1 VMQDVV
7 HQGVGD
13 ETHLQSRRQHGRR
26 RVSPPWLSVTNPCD
40 TPGAT
45 QPSSPVR
52 GYTKA
57 LEHGRSK
64 LPRGWQ
70 RLNVTKWDART

>member
-1 VMQDVV
+1 MAL
-7 HQGVGD
+7 G
-13 ETHLQSRRQHGRR
+13 
-26 RVSPPWLSVTNPCD
+26 TNPCVA
-40 TPGAT
+40 PGAT

-52 GYTKA
+52 GYTTA

>member
-1 VMQDVV
+1 MDPMVV
-7 HQGVGD
+7 AKERERAARTVRGD
-13 ETHLQSRRQHGRR
+13 AGRGA
-26 RVSPPWLSVTNPCD
+26 PGLSVTNPCD

-52 GYTKA
+52 GYTTA